1 VFTNF
6 VWFSVLRAWRP
17 TDHRRWRRGEPARVG
32 WLRAAGRLSG
42 VNLALLV
49 PFLAAVL
56 LIQLV
61 PGPGMLF
68 IVANGIT
75 GGARAG
81 VAAALGA
88 AAGMVVHTVAAALGL
103 AALFV
108 HAPLA
113 YDLVRIAGAGYL
125 LWLAVRAFRS
135 AGAGVPTQPGT
146 PGAPAGT
153 ARVFVRALA
162 NNLANPKVI
171 LFFVSYLPQFV
182 DRSRGHV
189 TVQLLVLGALFLLVG
204 LVVVDVPIGL
214 CAGRAGRLLARRAG
228 VARLLGKAAGTI
240 YAGLAAWTLRR
251 VATDA
256 VVRAHARDRFRA
268 LRQTSAQARCANPSM
283 TSARRS

>member
-1 VFTNF
+1 
-6 VWFSVLRAWRP
+6 
-17 TDHRRWRRGEPARVG
+17 
-32 WLRAAGRLSG
+32 
-42 VNLALLV
+42 VNLALLAS
-49 PFLAAVL
+49 FLAAVL

-61 PGPGMLF
+61 PGPGMVF

-75 GGARAG
+75 GGPRAG
-81 VAAALGA
+81 LAAAFGA

-103 AALFV
+103 AALFL

-125 LWLAVRAFRS
+125 LWLAVKAFRS
-135 AGAGVPTQPGT
+135 AGVAVPAQ

-189 TVQLLVLGALFLLVG
+189 TVQFLVLGALFLLVG
-204 LVVVDVPIGL
+204 LVVVDIPIGL
-214 CAGRAGRLLARRAG
+214 CAGRAGRLLARRAAVG
-228 VARLLGKAAGTI
+228 RLLGKAAGTI

-251 VATDA
+251 VAA
-256 VVRAHARDRFRA
+256 GAR
-268 LRQTSAQARCANPSM
+268 
-283 TSARRS
+283 